1 MPGMIPVPLLPRL
14 EDEAHL
20 FLDSSHPPR
29 VPPHQTIKPGV
40 RRPVPF
46 ISSLSPPPHP
56 EGGGVIP

>member
-14 EDEAHL
+14 GDEAHL
-20 FLDSSHPPR
+20 LPDSSHPPR
-29 VPPHQTIKPGV
+29 VPPHQTIRPEG
-40 RRPVPF
+40 RPVPF